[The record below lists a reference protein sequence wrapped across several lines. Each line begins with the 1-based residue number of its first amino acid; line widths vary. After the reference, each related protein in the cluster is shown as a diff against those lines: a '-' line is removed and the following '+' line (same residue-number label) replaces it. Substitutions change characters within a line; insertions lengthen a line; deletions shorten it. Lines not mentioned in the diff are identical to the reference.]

1 VNSTKEEIIAF
12 LQSQKSYF
20 AAEFSVQKLGL
31 FGSSARGEARQESDV
46 DIVVELGKPDLFYLI
61 GVKQA
66 VEAAIGIKVDV
77 VRLRN
82 GMNQV
87 LKRSIEKDVIYV

>member
-1 VNSTKEEIIAF
+1 MNSTKEEIIAF
-12 LQSQKSYF
+12 LKSQKSYF

-31 FGSSARGEARQESDV
+31 FGSYARGEAHHESDV

-61 GVKQA
+61 GIKQA

-87 LKRSIEKDVIYV
+87 LRRRIEKDVIYV

>member
-31 FGSSARGEARQESDV
+31 FGSYARGEERQESDV
-46 DIVVELGKPDLFYLI
+46 DIVVELEKPDLYYLI
-61 GVKQA
+61 GIKQA

-87 LKRSIEKDVIYV
+87 LKRRIEKDVIYV

>member
-1 VNSTKEEIIAF
+1 MNSTKEEIIAF

-31 FGSSARGEARQESDV
+31 FGSYARGEARQESDV
-46 DIVVELGKPDLFYLI
+46 DIVVELEKPDLYYLI
-61 GVKQA
+61 GIKQA

-87 LKRSIEKDVIYV
+87 LKRRIEKDVIYV